1 MVFAIDNFA
10 SGNNTFDSLSK
21 VAYVSF
27 VSETFLYLLMSVMR
41 VSFHINKP
49 YIGDI
54 IGLSMKMLLSLIICS
69 SVAGEC
75 MPPFDW
81 HEMFDTKYDCLH
93 FGYNEAINKLEQIGK
108 KDINQYGM
116 YIKFTCT
123 PISTI

>member
-27 VSETFLYLLMSVMR
+27 VRETFLYLLMSVMR
-41 VSFHINKP
+41 VSFHISNP

-54 IGLSMKMLLSLIICS
+54 IGLSMKILLSLIICS

-81 HEMFDTKYDCLH
+81 HEMFDNKYDCLH
-93 FGYNEAINKLEQIGK
+93 FGYNESINKLEEIGK

>member
-1 MVFAIDNFA
+1 MVLAIDNLA
-10 SGNNTFDSLSK
+10 SGNNTFDNLSK

-41 VSFHINKP
+41 VSFHINNP

-81 HEMFDTKYDCLH
+81 HEMFETKYDCLH
-93 FGYNEAINKLEQIGK
+93 FGYNEAINKLEEIGK

>member
-1 MVFAIDNFA
+1 MIK
-10 SGNNTFDSLSK
+10 TFNKLFVTMFGLGKIPKVPGTFGSL
-21 VAYVSF
+21 
-27 VSETFLYLLMSVMR
+27 TTIIILYIL
-41 VSFHINKP
+41 FHVLN
-49 YIGDI
+49 
-54 IGLSMKMLLSLIICS
+54 LSTNLILLSLIICS

-93 FGYNEAINKLEQIGK
+93 FGYNEAINKLEEIGK

-116 YIKFTCT
+116 YIKFACT

>member
-27 VSETFLYLLMSVMR
+27 VRETFLYLLMSVMR
-41 VSFHINKP
+41 VSFHINNP

-81 HEMFDTKYDCLH
+81 QEMFDTKYDCLH
-93 FGYNEAINKLEQIGK
+93 FGYNEAINKLEEIGK

>member
-1 MVFAIDNFA
+1 
-10 SGNNTFDSLSK
+10 
-21 VAYVSF
+21 
-27 VSETFLYLLMSVMR
+27 
-41 VSFHINKP
+41 
-49 YIGDI
+49 
-54 IGLSMKMLLSLIICS
+54 MLLSLIICS

-93 FGYNEAINKLEQIGK
+93 FGYNEAINKLEEIGK

-123 PISTI
+123 PISTIWQYGRIVVKEIYLLTITYPFTLSLG

>member
-10 SGNNTFDSLSK
+10 SGNNTFDSLSN

-27 VSETFLYLLMSVMR
+27 VRETFLYLLMSVMR
-41 VSFHINKP
+41 VSFHIYYP

-54 IGLSMKMLLSLIICS
+54 IGLSMKILLSLIICS
-69 SVAGEC
+69 SVAGGC

-81 HEMFDTKYDCLH
+81 HEMFETKYDCLH
-93 FGYNEAINKLEQIGK
+93 FGYNEAINKLEEIGK